1 MAFRKHALVQNA
13 ANPDS
18 FTLLAIKHDM
28 PSAFHSPQAGTNIVT
43 ASPQRCITGQP
54 LTQRFEIIDV
64 TDGLS
69 FAPSLKRI
77 GCDIQQV
84 GCGTA

>member
-1 MAFRKHALVQNA
+1 MSFRKHALVQNA

-18 FTLLAIKHDM
+18 LTLLAIKYDM
-28 PSAFHSPQAGTNIVT
+28 PATLHSPQAGTNIVT
-43 ASPQRCITGQP
+43 ASPQRWITGQP
-54 LTQRFEIIDV
+54 LTQRFKIVDV

-84 GCGTA
+84 GCRTP